1 MDGLYG
7 NIKID
12 NGLRKIGV
20 NDDGEY
26 IELSVND
33 KTLTERFAGL
43 LKWLDEQQEA
53 IDRRGKELAEKYG
66 NGPIIEAQEDGGV
79 SVNTGALAAVTKT
92 ETDIYRE
99 CCKKLDEVFGEDT
112 CRKVF
117 GNIVPGTELIEDFLE
132 QMAPILEKMSAE
144 RGEKIQLRYDRRKK
158 KNRQRSKEQLIND
171 HKGK

>member
-7 NIKID
+7 NIKVD

-20 NDDGEY
+20 NDNGDY

-53 IDRRGKELAEKYG
+53 VERKGKEFTKKYG
-66 NGPIIEAQEDGGV
+66 NGPIVRTREDGGV
-79 SVNTGALAAVTKT
+79 SINTGALAAVTEA

-99 CCKKLDEVFGEDT
+99 CCRKIDGVFGDGT
-112 CRKVF
+112 CVKVF
-117 GNIVPGTELIEDFLE
+117 GNIVPGTELLEDFFE

-158 KNRQRSKEQLIND
+158 KNRQRSKEQLINAY
-171 HKGK
+171 KGK